1 MFFYFYMGS
10 IINGLQ
16 WGRRNSLK
24 FSESEMLKNQAF
36 WEYIDIKENKTHIT
50 LKEDNI
56 LFSVSGK

>member
-1 MFFYFYMGS
+1 
-10 IINGLQ
+10 
-16 WGRRNSLK
+16 
-24 FSESEMLKNQAF
+24 MLKNQAF